1 MFIWNFKKECM
12 SARYSGRQA
21 DYQGTRIP
29 VELILKLLAQ
39 GETYEGILDDYLD
52 LKLEDLDTC
61 VITG

>member
-1 MFIWNFKKECM
+1 M